1 MKISDWA
8 ENLRVS
14 IVGAGEHVCCVKGFT
29 TTKQPFR
36 DGAVTKTEV
45 VDDGGRIRAV
55 AISRVKINGVL

>member
-1 MKISDWA
+1 MKISEWA

-14 IVGAGEHVCCVKGFT
+14 IIGAGEHICCVKGFT
-29 TTKQPFR
+29 TAKEPFR

-45 VDDGGRIRAV
+45 RDDDGKIRAV